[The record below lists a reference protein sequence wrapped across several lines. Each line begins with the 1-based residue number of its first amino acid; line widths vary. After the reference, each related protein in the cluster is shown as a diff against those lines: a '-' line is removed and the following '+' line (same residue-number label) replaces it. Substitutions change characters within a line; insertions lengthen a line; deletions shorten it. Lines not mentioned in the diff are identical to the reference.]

1 MSELYNTFFGPLG
14 KEYCVL
20 FFAIVV
26 ISLVNV
32 FIIGFGAIRHIFDAK
47 RKDKLNAMIMG
58 LSATLVVF
66 VNYVMARVIYTMC
79 MKTL

>member
-20 FFAIVV
+20 FFAVVV

-47 RKDKLNAMIMG
+47 RKDKFSATIMG
-58 LSATLVVF
+58 LSATLAVF